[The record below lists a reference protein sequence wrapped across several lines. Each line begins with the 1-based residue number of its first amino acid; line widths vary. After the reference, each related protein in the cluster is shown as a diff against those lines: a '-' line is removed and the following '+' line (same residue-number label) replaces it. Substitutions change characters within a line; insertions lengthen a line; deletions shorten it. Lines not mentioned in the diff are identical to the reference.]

1 MKIPH
6 LLTALALTL
15 APALAGP
22 GHGATPTG
30 PTGGRLLTTMKPAV
44 EFLVLPDRRVRLT
57 FVDEA
62 VVSPGD
68 RIATVTT
75 GERSAPVRLTFQA
88 EGESLVS
95 ENPLPD
101 GKAFPVILQ
110 IQSLPGE
117 KPALAKFQLDLS
129 ICGGCKKPEYVCS
142 CEHTH

>member
-1 MKIPH
+1 M
-6 LLTALALTL
+6 
-15 APALAGP
+15 PAS
-22 GHGATPTG
+22 ATTRIN
-30 PTGGRLLTTMKPAV
+30 RLEV
-44 EFLVLPDRRVRLT
+44 ESPSSSKANQRLRVSAAFLVLPDRRVRLT
-57 FVDEA
+57 FVDGA

-75 GERSAPVRLTFQA
+75 GERSAPVRLTFKA